1 MAVNRRVVLT
11 NRMIK
16 DALISL
22 MDEKDFSK
30 ITISDICNRA
40 DVNRSTFYSHYT
52 DTKQVLNEI
61 EDDILSRLPVVED
74 NSSDLRL
81 AIGNILSFVKDNS
94 DLISIMMIKRKDTG
108 FVEKLIGSVFEHYEH
123 LSYADDET
131 RTRLNY
137 IFCVNGIIGIIKE
150 RISSDFSISLEAFTD
165 IVLSLAVKVTT

>member
-74 NSSDLRL
+74 NSSDLLL

-137 IFCVNGIIGIIKE
+137 IFCVNGIIGIVKE
-150 RISSDFSISLEAFTD
+150 WISSDFSISLEAFTD

>member
-94 DLISIMMIKRKDTG
+94 DLISIMMIKQ
-108 FVEKLIGSVFEHYEH
+108 LIV
-123 LSYADDET
+123 
-131 RTRLNY
+131 
-137 IFCVNGIIGIIKE
+137 
-150 RISSDFSISLEAFTD
+150 
-165 IVLSLAVKVTT
+165 